1 MLQVGDEVVIMS
13 APGVFKVIAVDGPT
27 LTIENNDGIRKLV
40 LQGSVRTVEKRRSN

>member
-13 APGVFKVIAVDGPT
+13 APGIFKVIAVDGPT